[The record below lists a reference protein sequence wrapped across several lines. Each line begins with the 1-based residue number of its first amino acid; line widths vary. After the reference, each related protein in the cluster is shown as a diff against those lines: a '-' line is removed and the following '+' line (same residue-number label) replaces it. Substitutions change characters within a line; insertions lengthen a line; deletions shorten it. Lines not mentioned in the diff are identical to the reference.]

1 MGFWHT
7 GYMEFHEPTGFES
20 TGPASPPKPPEFP
33 CPECGLVF
41 SSDRARRAHRFDG
54 HATKRPT
61 LLFRGREC
69 GRTRL
74 MVTSASSAADWMTA
88 DVETISVNGRELSPE
103 DAAKYLAHVKVGVQ
117 TVAVA
122 NGPLERTFEFDFCLA
137 EEEDLGLVD
146 QALEKLI
153 ASRELSR
160 NAIDAFIMRAG
171 RGVTARRYREG
182 LATYLYGVLA
192 REAEEDPGRVDASG
206 APLYEQRYNSAVS
219 LLSTFDRPAAEA
231 ICGLVALHYNQFDL
245 AVRKTNSHRVSDV
258 AARFRSLLSGGAF
271 VTASLADRSHGS
283 FDQALSDSVTEELVD
298 VGAAALD
305 GSLSSVITQVLPI
318 LSGLRPQDQ
327 FKVRLIAAEALLAA
341 GDPEGASRHGE
352 ALRHS
357 KETGA
362 WYAGFRTRLQEV
374 GR

>member
-7 GYMEFHEPTGFES
+7 GYMEFHEPIGFES
-20 TGPASPPKPPEFP
+20 VGLPAPPKPPQFP
-33 CPECGLVF
+33 CTECGLVF
-41 SSDRARRAHRFDG
+41 SSERARRAHRFDG

-74 MVTSASSAADWMTA
+74 MVTSSSGSADWVTS
-88 DVETISVNGRELSPE
+88 DVESIAVNGRGTSTSE
-103 DAAKYLAHVKVGVQ
+103 AAGFLASVKVGVQ
-117 TVAVA
+117 TVTVS

-137 EEEDLGLVD
+137 EEDDLCLVD

-153 ASRELSR
+153 SGRELSR
-160 NAIDAFIMRAG
+160 NAIDTFIMRAG

-182 LATYLYGVLA
+182 LATYLYGVLV
-192 REAEEDPGRVDASG
+192 REAVEDPGRVDGSG
-206 APLYEQRYNSAVS
+206 APLYEQRYNGAVS

-231 ICGLVALHYNQFDL
+231 ICGLVALHYNHFEL

-258 AARFRSLLSGGAF
+258 AARFRSLLTGGAF
-271 VTASLADRSHGS
+271 ATTSLADRSHGS
-283 FDQALSDSVTEELVD
+283 LDQALSDSVTEDLLD
-298 VGAAALD
+298 VGATALD
-305 GSLSSVITQVLPI
+305 GTQSSVVAQLLPS
-318 LSGLRPQDQ
+318 LAVLRPQDQ
-327 FKVRLIAAEALLAA
+327 FKVRLIAAEALLAE
-341 GDPEGASRHGE
+341 GDIDGASRHGE

-357 KETGA
+357 RETGA

>member
-7 GYMEFHEPTGFES
+7 GYMEFHEPTGYEYA
-20 TGPASPPKPPEFP
+20 GPPSPPKPPEFP
-33 CPECGLVF
+33 CPDCGLVF
-41 SSDRARRAHRFDG
+41 SSDRSRRAHRFDG
-54 HATKRPT
+54 HATKRPM
-61 LLFRGREC
+61 LVFRGREC

-74 MVTSASSAADWMTA
+74 MVTSASSASDWTTA
-88 DVETISVNGRELSPE
+88 DVESIRVNGLETSVAE
-103 DAAKYLAHVKVGVQ
+103 VAQFLAEVKVGVQ
-117 TVAVA
+117 TVEVV

-137 EEEDLGLVD
+137 EEGDLSLVD
-146 QALEKLI
+146 QALDKLI

-182 LATYLYGVLA
+182 LAAYLYGVLA

-206 APLYEQRYNSAVS
+206 APVYEQRYNSAVAV
-219 LLSTFDRPAAEA
+219 LSTFDRPAAEA

-258 AARFRSLLSGGAF
+258 AARFRSLLTGGTF

-298 VGAAALD
+298 VGAVALD
-305 GSLSSVITQVLPI
+305 GTPPVAVGQILPA
-318 LSGLRPQDQ
+318 LGELRPQDQ

-341 GDPEGASRHGE
+341 GDVEGASRHGE